1 MWAHPTGEKGGGALQ
16 WRTPASHESGVSVE
30 RLEEELL
37 LPAQASNWAGE
48 RNWPTPTALDRP
60 RTPETMAKSAA
71 FRKRNANQNTV
82 PLYLGEVAQN
92 WPTPAA
98 NEDRAE
104 NYTLETSERHLG
116 EGRHQAERLA
126 AQSGPPAHQTQTD
139 GNESSESDQTSPRP
153 STKRLNPS
161 FVEWMMG
168 VPIGW
173 TSLKPLGMGSFRQWL
188 QNFSEV
194 YEAYGELGEV

>member
-30 RLEEELL
+30 RLEGELGHRMYDKESGRL
-37 LPAQASNWAGE
+37 AQHGLPQQVQTSTQHKGWAAGHN
-48 RNWPTPTALDRP
+48 RANTNDRLD
-60 RTPETMAKSAA
+60 
-71 FRKRNANQNTV
+71 
-82 PLYLGEVAQN
+82 Y
-92 WPTPAA
+92 
-98 NEDRAE
+98 
-104 NYTLETSERHLG
+104 
-116 EGRHQAERLA
+116 QAERLA

>member
-1 MWAHPTGEKGGGALQ
+1 MDSMDPKTQEALDYEYTHREGRSNPNNLRDQ
-16 WRTPASHESGVSVE
+16 VSV
-30 RLEEELL
+30 
-37 LPAQASNWAGE
+37 QQGE
-48 RNWPTPTALDRP
+48 RSWPTPDSNSSSYSGEGYGLNLREKAANWPTPTSTQHKGWAAGHNRANTNDRLD
-60 RTPETMAKSAA
+60 
-71 FRKRNANQNTV
+71 
-82 PLYLGEVAQN
+82 Y
-92 WPTPAA
+92 
-98 NEDRAE
+98 
-104 NYTLETSERHLG
+104 
-116 EGRHQAERLA
+116 QAERLA

-173 TSLKPLGMGSFRQWL
+173 VSLKPLGMGSFRQWL